1 MQDLAPLFEPV
12 IESMGYELVGVEYQ
26 LNGSYGTLRVYIDRE
41 QGVSLDDCAEISR
54 QVSAILDVE
63 DPIQQAYDLEIS
75 SPGLDRP
82 LFKLADYERFSG
94 QTVKVKLLSGLDGPA
109 IVVAYDLSNVRNRHL
124 VQTRLG
130 ASSDSIGDLRASYL
144 KCWGIHGDTNFQQVL
159 DKLEVQS

>member
-1 MQDLAPLFEPV
+1 MQDLATLFAPV

-41 QGVSLDDCAEISR
+41 QGVNLDDCAEISH

-82 LFKLADYERFSG
+82 LFKLADYERFAG
-94 QTVKVKLLSGLDGPA
+94 NTVKIKLTVGLDGRRNFKGALLGISDRDEVLVEVDGTEFSLPFA
-109 IVVAYDLSNVRNRHL
+109 DIAKANLVADL
-124 VQTRLG
+124 
-130 ASSDSIGDLRASYL
+130 
-144 KCWGIHGDTNFQQVL
+144 
-159 DKLEVQS
+159 

>member
-41 QGVSLDDCAEISR
+41 EGVSLDDCAEISR

-82 LFKLADYERFSG
+82 LFKLDDYARFVG
-94 QTVKVKLLSGLDGPA
+94 QTVKVKLMSGLDGRRNFKGALLGINEANEVLVEVDGMEFKLPFA
-109 IVVAYDLSNVRNRHL
+109 DIAKGNLVADL
-124 VQTRLG
+124 
-130 ASSDSIGDLRASYL
+130 
-144 KCWGIHGDTNFQQVL
+144 
-159 DKLEVQS
+159 